1 MALKPLSSDLTYNP
15 VIIEKIKN
23 GDTKQLAN
31 IYKAHRFEFITW
43 ITNQYSCSND
53 EAKDLYQM
61 AIITLYDNIKS
72 NRLNKLNSSIKTY
85 LFAIGKNKILE
96 QRKSSYRFVKQ
107 SDHEVLDVPEIGR
120 WENDDYEARLQM
132 VEDCLHNLGEPC
144 RTLLELYYFHNM
156 TMEEIAKRLQHKN
169 TDTSKNVKYKCLRRL
184 RKIYHTEFVR
194 TNRKNDEE

>member
-1 MALKPLSSDLTYNP
+1 MAQKPLSSDLKYNP

-23 GDTKQLAN
+23 GDTKQLAD

-43 ITNQYSCSND
+43 ITNQYHCSND
-53 EAKDLYQM
+53 EAKDLYQV
-61 AIITLYDNIKS
+61 AIIALYDNIKS
-72 NRLNKLNSSIKTY
+72 NRLNKLDSSIKTY

-96 QRKSSYRFVKQ
+96 QRKSSYKFIDR
-107 SDHEVLDVPEIGR
+107 SDHEVLGVPEIGR
-120 WENDDYEARLQM
+120 WENEDYEASLQM
-132 VEDCLHNLGEPC
+132 VEESMHKLGEPC

-184 RKIYHTEFVR
+184 RKIYHDDYVR
-194 TNRKNDEE
+194 TDKRNDGK

>member
-1 MALKPLSSDLTYNP
+1 MALKPLSSDLKYNP
-15 VIIEKIKN
+15 VIIEKIRN
-23 GDTKQLAN
+23 GDTTQLAD

-43 ITNQYSCSND
+43 ITNQYHCSND
-53 EAKDLYQM
+53 EAKDLYQV
-61 AIITLYDNIKS
+61 AIIALYDNIKS
-72 NRLNKLNSSIKTY
+72 NRLNKLDSSIKTY

-96 QRKSSYRFVKQ
+96 QRKSSYKFSKR

-120 WENDDYEARLQM
+120 WENEDYEASLQM
-132 VEDCLHNLGEPC
+132 VEQSLHKLGDPC

-184 RKIYHTEFVR
+184 RKIYHDKYVR
-194 TNRKNDEE
+194 TDKRYDGK